1 MNDVKYVLVS
11 LLVAIRSLG
20 ASAAE
25 PHQGH
30 SFLGVREVPS
40 AADESLGRSIRVAE
54 GFSQTSDQSP
64 PHYDL
69 LFLDAIVIAILAA
82 PFVYYSYQE
91 YEKDEEH
98 LMLHRKEYERIRIVL
113 EEMKSSTNSRDKEVD
128 LTYLKS
134 DQFAEK
140 VSFQWK
146 TFQEGVRRQTGAY
159 QEKVSWRWI
168 DAVLQELTPAQMHN
182 VKQHRLWSLAFDE
195 SHRIGEKAALIDKSD
210 LEEVMRWVY
219 AHSRVAAA
227 EPATPGSD
235 AVNNDADGD
244 IQIFIKTPS
253 GKVITLDVEAD
264 STVSNVKALIKNK
277 EDIPRNQQCLS
288 FAERTLEDACT
299 LRECKIAGG
308 STITCTSVS

>member
-1 MNDVKYVLVS
+1 MSAVKCVLAS
-11 LLVAIRSLG
+11 LLGAICSLG

-25 PHQGH
+25 LHQRH

-40 AADESLGRSIRVAE
+40 DADEALGRSIRVAE

-69 LFLDAIVIAILAA
+69 LLIDALVIAILAA
-82 PFVYYSYQE
+82 PFVYYSYQQ
-91 YEKDEEH
+91 YEADEEH
-98 LMLHRKEYERIRIVL
+98 FMLHRKEYERIRIVL
-113 EEMKSSTNSRDKEVD
+113 EEMKSATNSRSLQVD

-134 DQFAEK
+134 DDFTKK
-140 VSFQWK
+140 VSTQWK

-159 QEKVSWRWI
+159 QEKVSWRWMDI
-168 DAVLQELTPAQMHN
+168 ILQDLTPEQLHN

-195 SHRIGEKAALIDKSD
+195 SHRIGEKAALVDKSD

-219 AHSRVAAA
+219 AHSRTATA
-227 EPATPGSD
+227 EPATPASD

-253 GKVITLDVEAD
+253 GKVITLDVEAN
-264 STVSNVKALIKNK
+264 STVGNMKSLIKNK
-277 EDIPRNQQCLS
+277 EAIPRNQQCLS
-288 FAERTLEDACT
+288 FAEQTLEDACT
-299 LRECKIAGG
+299 LQECNIAGG